1 MTFASKITVA
11 RLLLVPVFAYLTLHY
26 DHLRE
31 LSQPDERWRIA
42 ALWVFIIAA
51 ASDALDGYI
60 ARKFNQHSEF
70 GAFIDPIADK
80 TLLLTGLCLLTW
92 VDWGASGWRLP
103 LWFFLLIIARDA
115 LILGGIGYLW
125 HRGKSVKIAPHW
137 SGKVC
142 TVTQMIALGC
152 VMLSL
157 SPIPPLYPCA
167 LAAIF
172 TIWSGVAYFRT
183 GLAILLD
190 KK

>member
-1 MTFASKITVA
+1 MTLASKITVG
-11 RLLLVPVFAYLTLHY
+11 RLLLVPVFAGLTLHY

-31 LSQPDERWRIA
+31 IGQSDERWRVA

-51 ASDALDGYI
+51 ASDALDGFI
-60 ARKFNQHSEF
+60 ARKFNQRSDF

-80 TLLLTGLCLLTW
+80 TLLLTGLSLLTW

-115 LILGGIGYLW
+115 LILGGISYLW
-125 HRGKSVKIAPHW
+125 YRGKTVKIAPHW
-137 SGKVC
+137 SGKIC

-172 TIWSGVAYFRT
+172 TLWSGVAYFRT
-183 GLAILLD
+183 GLTILLD
-190 KK
+190 RR

>member
-1 MTFASKITVA
+1 MTFASKITVT

-31 LSQPDERWRIA
+31 LGYPDERWRLA

-51 ASDALDGYI
+51 ASDALDGYV
-60 ARKFNQHSEF
+60 ARRFNQRSEL
-70 GAFIDPIADK
+70 GAFLDPLADK
-80 TLLLTGLCLLTW
+80 TLLLSGLCLLSW

-103 LWFFLLIIARDA
+103 MWFFLLIVARDT
-115 LILGGIGYLW
+115 LILGGICYLW
-125 HRGKSVKIAPHW
+125 SRGKKVKIAPHW
-137 SGKVC
+137 SGKIC

-157 SPIPPLYPCA
+157 SPIPPVYPCA
-167 LAAIF
+167 VAALF

-183 GLAILLD
+183 GLIILLQRN
-190 KK
+190 